1 MSRIEEGD
9 CDDTRSFLYS
19 CAFTNNMRQ
28 ALAGRKGQHVL
39 QELEEALLALPEK
52 RLGHGVFART
62 TIVAGP
68 GGSLTVEGEVCALG
82 ALAVHRKMKEGSP
95 RPVALMECNDE
106 VTDDEDD
113 GGQEMIQQA
122 ASALG
127 LVDPLAYAI
136 VERNDEYGGDTP
148 EETYRRVLEWVQR
161 KIQRGPAW
169 WGGHKNWRRVS

>member
-1 MSRIEEGD
+1 MSRIEERD

-28 ALAGRKGQHVL
+28 AVAGRKGQRVL

-52 RLGHGVFART
+52 RLGHGVFSKT
-62 TIVAGP
+62 TLVAGP
-68 GGSLTVEGEVCALG
+68 TGAPEVRGEVCALG
-82 ALAVHRKMKEGSP
+82 ALAVHRKVKEGKP
-95 RPVALMECNDE
+95 RAVALVECNLE

-127 LVDPLAYAI
+127 IVDPLAYAI
-136 VERNDEYGGDTP
+136 VERNDEYGGETP
-148 EETYRRVLEWVQR
+148 EETYTKVLAWVQK

-169 WGGHKNWRRVS
+169 WGGCKNWKPS